1 MTQSITIKAGATF
14 SVPFLALLPA
24 GTWACD
30 SDVRTSADGL
40 VQALATTLTAL
51 DTPDASGNTHSGI
64 LEATA
69 SQTTAWPIGT
79 HQCDVRFTDA
89 SATPQVLI
97 FNKIMVVVEKA
108 VTHD

>member
-14 SVPFLALLPA
+14 SVAFLALLPA

-30 SDVRTSADGL
+30 SDVRKTDDSL
-40 VQALATTLTAL
+40 VQALSTTLTAL
-51 DTPDASGNTHSGI
+51 GTPDASGNTHSGI
-64 LEATA
+64 LAATSA
-69 SQTTAWPIGT
+69 QTTAWPIGT

-89 SATPQVLI
+89 SATPQILI
-97 FNKIMVVVEKA
+97 FDKIMVVVEKA